1 MNRRFGQLLNG
12 RTLRQIGI
20 GAVVCLLVALCQGIA
35 QGQGINCGSSSHWVT
50 AYNNQQVN
58 HAHIFCGE
66 VNREGRLVGFHA
78 RPRGQNPSTV
88 RQFRVTQSVNNQ
100 GIYGGEWTH
109 TSGGGTKFSTMFPDR
124 CTTEQVLNSIAYAE
138 ANRVQ
143 CPNGAPNWAWCGL
156 NAPTDS
162 SQQTRF
168 CSANNGSS
176 YRIAGATNRDGKI
189 NTGFPLR

>member
-1 MNRRFGQLLNG
+1 MNRRLGQLLNG
-12 RTLRQIGI
+12 RTIRQIGI
-20 GAVVCLLVALCQGIA
+20 CAVACLLVALFQGIA

-100 GIYGGEWTH
+100 GIYGGEWSH
-109 TSGGGTKFSTMFPDR
+109 TSGGGSKFSTMFPDR
-124 CTTEQVLNSIAYAE
+124 CTPEQVINSIAYAE
-138 ANRVQ
+138 ANPVQ
-143 CPNGAPNWAWCGL
+143 CPSGAPHWAWCGL

-162 SQQTRF
+162 NQQTRF
-168 CSANNGSS
+168 CTANNGSS
-176 YRIAGATNRDGKI
+176 YRIAGATHRDGKI

>member
-1 MNRRFGQLLNG
+1 MNHRFGQLLNG
-12 RTLRQIGI
+12 RTIRPIGI
-20 GAVVCLLVALCQGIA
+20 GAVVCLLVAFLQGIA
-35 QGQGINCGSSSHWVT
+35 QGQSINCGSSSHWVT
-50 AYNNQQVN
+50 AYNQQQVN

-66 VNREGRLVGFHA
+66 VNREGRVVGFHA

-88 RQFRVTQSVNNQ
+88 RQFRVTQSVDNQ
-100 GIYGGEWTH
+100 GIYGGEWSH
-109 TSGGGTKFSTMFPDR
+109 TSGGGSKFSTMFPDR
-124 CTTEQVLNSIAYAE
+124 CTAEQVINSIAYAQ

-168 CSANNGSS
+168 CPANNGSS